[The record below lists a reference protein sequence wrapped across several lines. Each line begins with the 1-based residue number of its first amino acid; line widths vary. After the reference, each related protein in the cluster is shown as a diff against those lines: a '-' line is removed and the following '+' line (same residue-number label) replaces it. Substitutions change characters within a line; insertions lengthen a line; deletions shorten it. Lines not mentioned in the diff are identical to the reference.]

1 MSNVFSKETS
11 TFLQNWSGP
20 DGYLVLPPTA
30 IFLLNVSGLSFLLN
44 VIGGENFEK
53 MQFDRPLQLDTE
65 EHVM

>member
-1 MSNVFSKETS
+1 MFFQKKPSR
-11 TFLQNWSGP
+11 FLQNWSGL

-30 IFLLNVSGLSFLLN
+30 IFLLNVSGSLFLSN

-53 MQFDRPLQLDTE
+53 MQFDRPLRLDTE

>member
-1 MSNVFSKETS
+1 MFFQKKPSR
-11 TFLQNWSGP
+11 FLQNWSGP

-30 IFLLNVSGLSFLLN
+30 IFLLNVSGSLFLLN

-53 MQFDRPLQLDTE
+53 MQFDRPLLLDTE

>member
-1 MSNVFSKETS
+1 MFFQKKPSR
-11 TFLQNWSGP
+11 FLQNWSGP

-30 IFLLNVSGLSFLLN
+30 IFLLNVSGSLFLSN

-53 MQFDRPLQLDTE
+53 MQFDRPLRVDTE